1 MKLIEIFIEWVKTFS
16 NKPSILSSKRIERF
30 FTFAIMLAATT
41 FYLFKGVYN
50 WEISSTDLMLIVA
63 GWLGFAGFNVIQGR
77 KDNTQQNT
85 EGNESNK

>member
-1 MKLIEIFIEWVKTFS
+1 
-16 NKPSILSSKRIERF
+16 
-30 FTFAIMLAATT
+30 MLAATT